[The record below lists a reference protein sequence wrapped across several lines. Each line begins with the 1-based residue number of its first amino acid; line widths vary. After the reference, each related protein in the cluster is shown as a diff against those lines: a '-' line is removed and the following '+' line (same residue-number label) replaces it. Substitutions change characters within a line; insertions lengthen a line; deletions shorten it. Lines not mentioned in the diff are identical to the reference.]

1 MWEIRQETPSD
12 ALHID
17 ELTEHSFGPGR
28 FGSPQTELDQ
38 LVFGF
43 QRLSRAFVGQ
53 LRNLQMNGRD
63 SRQALIVRVQRGG
76 HGGEAGHQRINLRR
90 ASVEAGAGPEA
101 LDLGSLANDVSAA
114 LPHDKRRLA
123 DQ

>member
-1 MWEIRQETPSD
+1 MFGIVGTCFADR
-12 ALHID
+12 
-17 ELTEHSFGPGR
+17 SFGPGR